1 MEEKIIDGI
10 NIAECEFAI
19 KPINDNRIKCHC
31 VKGLLQISKMQEQP
45 ESIKGSLCENNPNCY
60 YKQLKR
66 LEQENERLKEEFT
79 SFMNG
84 DYCAE
89 SCKKMNNA
97 FQDAHKGILKE
108 NEELK
113 NILTNI
119 DKKLELALDV
129 EQTDAEES
137 FDLLYTI
144 QDLIREAIGNE
155 LLEE

>member
-1 MEEKIIDGI
+1 MTDKQIIIDGVDVS
-10 NIAECEFAI
+10 ECIYF
-19 KPINDNRIKCHC
+19 
-31 VKGLLQISKMQEQP
+31 KMNNKMP
-45 ESIKGSLCENNPNCY
+45 MRRACNSGIGSPYCEYHKDCY

-66 LEQENERLKEEFT
+66 LEQ
-79 SFMNG
+79 
-84 DYCAE
+84 
-89 SCKKMNNA
+89 
-97 FQDAHKGILKE
+97 E

-144 QDLIREAIGNE
+144 QDLIREAIGE
-155 LLEE
+155 